1 MSKLSQAE
9 KEKRLLH
16 LSALDNWKKKNNSNS
31 DLDYSKEN
39 GIPYSYLRLIT
50 SWRRS
55 TQRRT
60 NQTRRLKKS
69 QSFVKINSLSSSNIN
84 NNLPEPLTIVVGK
97 VSILVPENSS
107 NGNLLKVLSVL
118 GLEDV
123 FTSR

>member
-16 LSALDNWKKKNNSNS
+16 LSALDDWKKKNNSNS

-69 QSFVKINSLSSSNIN
+69 QSFVKIKSSSNIN
-84 NNLPEPLTIVVGK
+84 NNLSEPLTIVVGK

-107 NGNLLKVLSVL
+107 NGNLRKVLSVL
-118 GLEDV
+118 GLENV
-123 FTSR
+123 FTT